1 MYNSSGAENQLS
13 KTLKLTSSA
22 FAIAG
27 GVLIASN
34 LDVSKYGFILLA
46 MSSAQMLIASLKSND
61 KPMIVYAGSLLIFVD
76 LLGIYRWIIQVR
88 P

>member
-1 MYNSSGAENQLS
+1 MYNSSGAENQLA

-27 GVLIASN
+27 GVIIASN
-34 LDVSKYGFILLA
+34 LDISKYGFILLA
-46 MSSAQMLIASLKSND
+46 MSSAQMLMASLRNND

-76 LLGIYRWIIQVR
+76 LLGIYRWIIQAR